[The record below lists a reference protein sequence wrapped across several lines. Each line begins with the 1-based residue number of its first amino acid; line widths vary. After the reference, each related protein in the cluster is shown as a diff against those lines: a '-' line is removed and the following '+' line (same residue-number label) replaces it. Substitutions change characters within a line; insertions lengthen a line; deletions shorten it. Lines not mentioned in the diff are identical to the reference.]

1 MGLLSFHSSP
11 LPRRY
16 QWNTQNLA
24 PGSAMVWPATELL
37 LEQTLP
43 GLPFAS
49 WFLSLP
55 EDTSAVHGMRCR
67 VLLLLEPWSWHRGN
81 TTAQASS
88 RPFAPHTSARWEGQ
102 MICRDRPSPSS
113 SSPVKQPMD
122 IGEYALEGNAAWI
135 TIWNVQFLTYF
146 LCMHLVLWFLSSHF
160 SISIHQKN
168 LGQLSQNS
176 IHCTPTAVWTVLLAF
191 LWSVE
196 MLADMEL
203 PPSQSRKVQAKQ
215 WNPHLWFSF
224 FNKYK

>member
-1 MGLLSFHSSP
+1 
-11 LPRRY
+11 
-16 QWNTQNLA
+16 
-24 PGSAMVWPATELL
+24 
-37 LEQTLP
+37 
-43 GLPFAS
+43 
-49 WFLSLP
+49 
-55 EDTSAVHGMRCR
+55 
-67 VLLLLEPWSWHRGN
+67 
-81 TTAQASS
+81 
-88 RPFAPHTSARWEGQ
+88 
-102 MICRDRPSPSS
+102 
-113 SSPVKQPMD
+113 MD

-215 WNPHLWFSF
+215 
-224 FNKYK
+224 